1 MISYAVAAAAAA
13 DGADDAGCWRRPR
26 MSCAGHGEVARVSS
40 TTKLITI
47 HHPHRMQSITSLLQ
61 CRIQAA
67 AHQICIAR
75 DLLRH

>member
-1 MISYAVAAAAAA
+1 VPLLLLLLLMVLMML
-13 DGADDAGCWRRPR
+13 DAGCWRRPR

>member
-1 MISYAVAAAAAA
+1 MPLLLLLLLLMVLMML
-13 DGADDAGCWRRPR
+13 DAGCCRRPR

-47 HHPHRMQSITSLLQ
+47 HHPHRITSLLQ